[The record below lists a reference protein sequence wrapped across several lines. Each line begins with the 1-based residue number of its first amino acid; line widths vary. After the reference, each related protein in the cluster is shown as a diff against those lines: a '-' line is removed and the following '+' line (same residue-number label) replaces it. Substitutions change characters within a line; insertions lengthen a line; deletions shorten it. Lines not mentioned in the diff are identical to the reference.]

1 MLRDNMTIVY
11 RGHFVLNRNDIPA
24 DIHLTKYSSSS
35 KMKSI
40 KFGLKKLAGNGAGEY
55 GGSGSERVFRQRRF
69 VWKTGVTV

>member
-1 MLRDNMTIVY
+1 
-11 RGHFVLNRNDIPA
+11 
-24 DIHLTKYSSSS
+24 
-35 KMKSI
+35 MKSI